1 MFLRNIYNEDDL
13 KNSDAIKDI
22 ETYYNNL
29 KRFIECSLLLD
40 KYYNRDSEVDNVDHD
55 SIETFIENNLN
66 NEYENLGELYDAI
79 NELQI
84 KNSGFLKKRS
94 QQLWTKKIISFVY
107 LKITNFP
114 KNKFVVD
121 SIFLSK
127 FLESVSNL
135 MYDKQIIRRLDITG
149 EIIGYAHGFC
159 NCRVRENKSNV
170 SVITYDWV

>member
-94 QQLWTKKIISFVY
+94 
-107 LKITNFP
+107 
-114 KNKFVVD
+114 
-121 SIFLSK
+121 
-127 FLESVSNL
+127 
-135 MYDKQIIRRLDITG
+135 
-149 EIIGYAHGFC
+149 
-159 NCRVRENKSNV
+159 
-170 SVITYDWV
+170 